1 MTSRPIRYV
10 ISHTRENQIA
20 LPLRGRPILLITRW
34 LQTELDSTQSHHHY
48 LLSFLSLL
56 NASSKR
62 FLMSKQFRFILQLYL
77 SSLFFP
83 SFSAFPLIFFCILFS
98 FVKSSYFLCVFILS
112 VLSFIVFFIYSHV
125 VVKICSS
132 STELLRQ
139 QSLFLKRTLSNGIHG

>member
-34 LQTELDSTQSHHHY
+34 LQTELDPTQSHH
-48 LLSFLSLL
+48 
-56 NASSKR
+56 ASSKR

-98 FVKSSYFLCVFILS
+98 FDKSSYFLCVF
-112 VLSFIVFFIYSHV
+112 VLPLLPFIVFSICLHV

-139 QSLFLKRTLSNGIHG
+139 QSLFLKRTLSNGIHR